1 MSLPYYAFSKFL
13 KSHFG
18 FPVRKIV
25 VDAGFT
31 CPNRDGTKGIQGCVF
46 CNNEAFSPALSRKNL
61 SLRDQIQ
68 QGITRAHHK
77 RDSPAHF
84 IVYFQPFSNTYKP
97 LEELRALYQIPLEFP
112 EVVGIAIGTRP
123 DCFDP
128 GIFPLLEALSQE
140 TQLWIELGLESAHD
154 RTLTSINRGHSLAE
168 FIHTFKQLRRFPK
181 ILICVHLIQGLPGE
195 TKAMMLD
202 TVKLLNRLHPDAV
215 KFHQLEIVK
224 DTPLALSY
232 AKGEISLLST
242 AEYLDI
248 LGRSLALL
256 REDIIIQRL
265 FGFTPSDFLLAPRVE
280 KNINYNQLALNYFHS
295 QGIFQG
301 QRANQEDS
309 SCALLEK
316 LSNIL

>member
-1 MSLPYYAFSKFL
+1 MSLPYYSFSQFL

-31 CPNRDGTKGIQGCVF
+31 CPNRDGTKGTQGCVF
-46 CNNEAFSPALSRKNL
+46 CNNEAFSPALSLSTL

-68 QGITRAHHK
+68 QGISQARK
-77 RDSPAHF
+77 RKSTLEHF

-97 LEELRALYQIPLEFP
+97 LDELNRLYRIPLEFP
-112 EVVGIAIGTRP
+112 EVVGIAIGSRP

-128 GIFPLLEALSQE
+128 EIFPLLEELSQK

-154 RTLTSINRGHSLAE
+154 ATLCAINRGHTLAD
-168 FIHTFKQLRRFPK
+168 FIQTFHKLRRLPK

-195 TKAMMLD
+195 TKKMMLD
-202 TVKLLNRLHPDAV
+202 TVKLLNRLHPDAI
-215 KFHQLEIVK
+215 KFHQLEIVR

-232 AKGEISLLST
+232 AKGEVSLLST
-242 AEYLDI
+242 PDYLDI
-248 LGRSLALL
+248 LGSSLELL
-256 REDIIIQRL
+256 QNDIVIQRL

-280 KNINYNQLALNYFHS
+280 KNINYNQSALDYFKS
-295 QGIFQG
+295 LGIIQG
-301 QRANQEDS
+301 QRANQEDL

-316 LSNIL
+316 LSNTP